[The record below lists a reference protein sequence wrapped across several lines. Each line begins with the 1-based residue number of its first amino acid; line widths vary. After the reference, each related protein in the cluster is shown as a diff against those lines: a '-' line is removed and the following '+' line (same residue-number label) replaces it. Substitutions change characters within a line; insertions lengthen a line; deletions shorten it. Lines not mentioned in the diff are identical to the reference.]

1 MLGDSDL
8 GGRRRPNIRRRRY
21 TTRGP
26 HVMTLQPGR
35 YNIFKNT
42 VLFYLTTLFNNA
54 YIFTVFFYYARGLL
68 HRQLYYFNYHT
79 K

>member
-42 VLFYLTTLFNNA
+42 VLFYLTTL
-54 YIFTVFFYYARGLL
+54 IMCI
-68 HRQLYYFNYHT
+68 YF
-79 K
+79 